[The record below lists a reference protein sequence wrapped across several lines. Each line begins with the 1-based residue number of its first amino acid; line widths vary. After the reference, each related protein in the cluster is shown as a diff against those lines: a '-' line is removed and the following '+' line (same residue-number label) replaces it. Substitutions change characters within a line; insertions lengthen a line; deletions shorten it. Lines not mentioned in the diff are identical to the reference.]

1 MQKQIEKIKPQKRI
15 VVVIPVYNSKRYLI
29 QTVESILN
37 QSYQK
42 IDIVMVDDG
51 STDGSSLLCDELA
64 NQHANIKVF
73 HQNNGG
79 VAKARNLAL
88 EYICAGN
95 SDYIAFLDADDIWKN
110 EWIDK
115 QIIELMNQN
124 FDLIGLQSCFCN
136 HSATRRSEVIP
147 LQEGEYKGGVS
158 SIWIHAKQ
166 HIGAMLYRVDFIK
179 QYDLRFYS
187 IKTSE
192 DKIFSMQCLYLAKR
206 IYLIN
211 KLMHFY
217 RQNLNSLVHTR
228 GRGISYFLPIIDAYI
243 QSDIEMSQYRNSIRG
258 CLYEGEVLAKSYIM
272 DMIEEEL
279 ESYSGEERLKNFFEN
294 RQDYLLVVEK
304 TTSNKQVN
312 DRWTYIKE
320 HKKRIIIKKRVYS
333 LLFNSIRKVYYIQ
346 PIKFIIDLKRYPIK
360 M

>member
-1 MQKQIEKIKPQKRI
+1 MQNRQNSETSKRI
-15 VVVIPVYNSKRYLI
+15 AVVIPVYNSRRYLI
-29 QTVESILN
+29 QTVESIFN

-42 IDIVMVDDG
+42 IDIVLVDDG
-51 STDGSSLLCDELA
+51 STDGSSLLCDELS

-73 HQNNGG
+73 HQNNSG

-95 SDYIAFLDADDIWKN
+95 NDYLYIAFLDADDIWKN

-124 FDLIGLQSCFCN
+124 FDLIGLQSSFCN
-136 HSATRRSEVIP
+136 HLATRRSDVSP
-147 LQEGEYKGGVS
+147 LLEGKYKGGVS

-166 HIGAMLYRVDFIK
+166 HIGAMLYRVGFIK
-179 QYDLRFYS
+179 QYDLRFYN

-192 DKIFSMQCLYLAKR
+192 DKILMQCLYLADN
-206 IYLIN
+206 IYCIN
-211 KLMHFY
+211 KLMHLY
-217 RQNLNSLVHTR
+217 RQNNNSLVHTR
-228 GRGISYFLPIIDAYI
+228 EKGIPYFFPIIDAYI
-243 QSDIEMSQYRNSIRG
+243 QSDIEMAKYRNSIRG
-258 CLYEGEVLAKSYIM
+258 YLCEGEVLAKSYIM

-279 ESYSGEERLKNFFEN
+279 ESYSGEERLKKFFEN
-294 RQDYLLVVEK
+294 RNDYLYILEK
-304 TTSNKQVN
+304 STQNKQVN

-320 HKKRIIIKKRVYS
+320 HKNKIIIKNRVYS
-333 LLFNSIRKVYYIQ
+333 LLFNIIRKLYHIQ
-346 PIKFIIDLKRYPIK
+346 PMKFIIDLKRYPIK